1 MAPEVN
7 INGLIFADFMSGTD
21 NQKKR
26 IGKHANLRRNEQQGK
41 KKQASDSLPAERH

>member
-7 INGLIFADFMSGTD
+7 ISGLIFSDFVSGSN

-26 IGKHANLRRNEQQGK
+26 IGKHANLGRNEEQGK
-41 KKQASDSLPAERH
+41 KKQASDSPC

>member
-7 INGLIFADFMSGTD
+7 INGLIFSDFVSGSD

-26 IGKHANLRRNEQQGK
+26 IGKHANLGRNEEQGK
-41 KKQASDSLPAERH
+41 KKSRHRTLPAERH